1 MTALTLAQ
9 IFEPALPDVPPAPFI
24 ETWLL
29 GSGYRAAGVLAAGAL
44 VAWIALARAGRWRVI
59 ALAALSLLAIGALVL
74 GRVVVTTREA
84 LRDRVRVLVDAAVRA
99 DEATLTPLLHPD
111 ARVRTRF
118 GSGEGRD
125 RVLSLTRQAAGV
137 IQSHRVGTI
146 EVDLRG
152 PQVARTLLS
161 LSITAD
167 SVPPLSQWIVD
178 WQRPTPSDDWVVT
191 QIEPIWVQGMTDPA
205 GPRP

>member
-9 IFEPALPDVPPAPFI
+9 IFEPALPDVPPAPFV
-24 ETWLL
+24 EAWLL

-44 VAWIALARAGRWRVI
+44 VAWITLARAERWRLI
-59 ALAALSLLAIGALVL
+59 APAALALLAVGALVA
-74 GRVVVTTREA
+74 GRLVVTTREA
-84 LRDRVRVLVDAAVRA
+84 LRDRVRLLVDAAVRA
-99 DEATLTPLLHPD
+99 DAPALTPLLHPD

-125 RVLSLTRQAAGV
+125 RVVSLTRQAAGV
-137 IQSHRVGTI
+137 IQSHRVGTVA
-146 EVDLRG
+146 VDLRG
-152 PQVARTLLS
+152 PQVARTILS

-167 SVPPLSQWIVD
+167 SAPPLSQWIVD
-178 WQRPTPSDDWVVT
+178 WQRPTPADDWVAI
-191 QIEPIWVQGMTDPA
+191 QIEPIWIQGMTDPA